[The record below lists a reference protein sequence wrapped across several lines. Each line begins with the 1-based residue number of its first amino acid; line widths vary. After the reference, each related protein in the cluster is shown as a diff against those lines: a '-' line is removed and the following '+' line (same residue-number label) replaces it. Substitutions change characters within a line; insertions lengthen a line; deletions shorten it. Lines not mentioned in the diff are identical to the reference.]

1 MSGTVSSCKE
11 IPLTQGNPDMYIQ
24 YFYNLIAMVAMFGC
38 MTGMHVTMQNQAN
51 LSALGARNNCSP
63 APKLVTI
70 LACLTGSFILQT
82 VCMLLCV
89 TFLAFVLKVDFGD
102 RLPLVYPAAI
112 LGGIMGVS
120 FGFFVGSVS
129 HMSQKTK
136 TAVLMSASMLLC
148 FLSGLMVGDLKG
160 TIAQKA
166 PWFNNINPA
175 AVVSDSFYCLNIDED
190 YTRFI
195 TKLITMAVITVV
207 FIMLGFIISRRK
219 KYASV

>member
-1 MSGTVSSCKE
+1 
-11 IPLTQGNPDMYIQ
+11 
-24 YFYNLIAMVAMFGC
+24 
-38 MTGMHVTMQNQAN
+38 
-51 LSALGARNNCSP
+51 
-63 APKLVTI
+63 
-70 LACLTGSFILQT
+70 
-82 VCMLLCV
+82 
-89 TFLAFVLKVDFGD
+89 
-102 RLPLVYPAAI
+102 
-112 LGGIMGVS
+112 
-120 FGFFVGSVS
+120 
-129 HMSQKTK
+129 
-136 TAVLMSASMLLC
+136 
-148 FLSGLMVGDLKG
+148 MVGDLKG